1 MHHLRRLSLKHI
13 NNTLK
18 HCRNFNEVVNNYMI
32 HRSYDLPNQSP
43 ANFVFTDSDGK
54 IRALILNLLDEYEK
68 KQTGYLEIMRG
79 MLIEIIIRTIRK
91 NENFGVSAGSNGRYI
106 MKHTDE
112 NYTDKNILNS
122 LSRELKFS
130 TPYLSRRFKEG
141 TGIVFSEYLRKVRIR
156 ESLRLLANTD
166 KKIADVA
173 ESVGYN
179 DVKFFYS
186 VFKKFVKMTPGEF
199 KKQSR

>member
-1 MHHLRRLSLKHI
+1 
-13 NNTLK
+13 
-18 HCRNFNEVVNNYMI
+18 MI
-32 HRSYDLPNQSP
+32 HRSYDLQNQSP

-79 MLIEIIIRTIRK
+79 MLIEIIIRSIRK
-91 NENFGVSAGSNGRYI
+91 NENFGVSAGSIGRYI